1 MQHLILLHG
10 AIGHSKQL
18 SKAAAAFSG
27 EEYTIHTP
35 GFSGH
40 GGNPFPPGGAFSI
53 QQFALEVLA
62 YMDDNN
68 IEKALFFGYSM
79 GGYVAMYL
87 ARHYPQRVGK
97 VITLATK
104 FHWDVPTAEK
114 ECKMLDSGKISEK
127 LPAFAQYLSDSHSP
141 NDWKDVLKKTQ
152 DMLVAMGTDNP
163 LALHDYESINTRV
176 LLLLGDR
183 DKMVTLD
190 ETVAVYKALS
200 AAQMG
205 VLPGTPH
212 PIEQVD
218 NALLAF
224 MIDSFLKA

>member
-1 MQHLILLHG
+1 
-10 AIGHSKQL
+10 
-18 SKAAAAFSG
+18 
-27 EEYTIHTP
+27 
-35 GFSGH
+35 
-40 GGNPFPPGGAFSI
+40 
-53 QQFALEVLA
+53 
-62 YMDDNN
+62 
-68 IEKALFFGYSM
+68 M

-104 FHWDVPTAEK
+104 FHWDVPVAEK
-114 ECKMLDSGKISEK
+114 ECKMLDSAKISEK

-141 NDWKDVLKKTQ
+141 NDWKEVLAKTQ
-152 DMLVAMGTDNP
+152 DMLREMGKNNP
-163 LALHDYESINTRV
+163 LGLHDYGEIQVPV

-190 ETVAVYKALS
+190 ETVAVYKALP